1 MSYILVINGI
11 LWEQITTIGLDS
23 FNILVILSAKVGPA
37 PLAPPPP
44 GALLIRLQVFDSLQ
58 GREVVALAIIAH
70 DLVYITHSIVHTTR
84 KQLNECIA
92 YLHVKDCWG
101 KSSHFLFGR
110 STTQVQ
116 EDKQRK
122 LNYHHP
128 MGANILP
135 LHLFPAI
142 YPARGDLV
150 WKKHHLFLLVSLHP
164 LIWTKYIAGKLCV
177 YLCVVIIDM
186 CLPCTRIRV
195 LTPPPLA

>member
-1 MSYILVINGI
+1 MIVL
-11 LWEQITTIGLDS
+11 S
-23 FNILVILSAKVGPA
+23 FLYLFLARKGDP
-37 PLAPPPP
+37 PHPAPPPR
-44 GALLIRLQVFDSLQ
+44 ALLIRLQVFDSLQ

-150 WKKHHLFLLVSLHP
+150 
-164 LIWTKYIAGKLCV
+164 
-177 YLCVVIIDM
+177 
-186 CLPCTRIRV
+186 
-195 LTPPPLA
+195 

>member
-1 MSYILVINGI
+1 M
-11 LWEQITTIGLDS
+11 
-23 FNILVILSAKVGPA
+23 
-37 PLAPPPP
+37 
-44 GALLIRLQVFDSLQ
+44 
-58 GREVVALAIIAH
+58 
-70 DLVYITHSIVHTTR
+70 HTTR

-150 WKKHHLFLLVSLHP
+150 WKKYHLFLLVSLHP
-164 LIWTKYIAGKLCV
+164 LIWTKYIAGTLCE
-177 YLCVVIIDM
+177 YLCAVIIDM

-195 LTPPPLA
+195 LTPPPPLRNSAAYICDTPRTRSIMLELYNVLIIKVLY